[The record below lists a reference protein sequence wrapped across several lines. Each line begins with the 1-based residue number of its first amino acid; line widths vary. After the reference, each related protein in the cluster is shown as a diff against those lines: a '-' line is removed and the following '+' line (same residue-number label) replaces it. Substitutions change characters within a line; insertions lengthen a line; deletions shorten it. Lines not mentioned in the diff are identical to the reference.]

1 MKLSCEMRAH
11 ESRFRTG
18 RRALTQESDGRGRDM
33 GTGREGWSHGRGAM
47 GVLGRDEVIGDGG
60 DVDDNLGDWDL
71 GRDLLIMILIDLRR
85 GEERRGSGRG
95 GEGREGEGMVELMD
109 G

>member
-1 MKLSCEMRAH
+1 
-11 ESRFRTG
+11 
-18 RRALTQESDGRGRDM
+18 
-33 GTGREGWSHGRGAM
+33 M

-85 GEERRGSGRG
+85 GEERRGCGRG
-95 GEGREGEGMVELMD
+95 RGEGRVEGVD